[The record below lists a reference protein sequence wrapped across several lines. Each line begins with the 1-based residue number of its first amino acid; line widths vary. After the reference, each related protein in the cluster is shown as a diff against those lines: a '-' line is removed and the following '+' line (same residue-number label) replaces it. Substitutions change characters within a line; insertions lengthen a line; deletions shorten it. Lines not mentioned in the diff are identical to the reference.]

1 MLNTVSNSIFSNI
14 TEYGIAIDIGTTTI
28 AMQLIELGTMKVM
41 DSYTALNSQRLY
53 GADVIRRINAAN
65 HGKGEQLQK
74 MVCNDLQ
81 QGIHTLLEK
90 NHILEEQLQKLV
102 IAGNTTMIHLLRQLS
117 CETLGVYPF
126 TPVTLERF
134 KYQMKQSESKSGQ
147 IEITSEQGQK
157 ELGASEPND
166 TGFNVEGTILPGIST
181 YIGGD
186 IVAGLMACGFDQ
198 TEEIALFVDLG
209 TNGEMAIGNQ
219 NRILCTSTAAGPAF
233 EGGNISCGTGGIT
246 GAICGVKIRDGI
258 CELQTINAQAPVGIC
273 GSGLTDAVSE
283 LLNAGI
289 IDDTGLFEDCYFEKG
304 YLLGETA
311 SGKALYLTQKD
322 VREFQM
328 AKAAIRAGIE
338 ILMNRYGVAC
348 DEIKHVYLAG
358 GLGQHINIE
367 SAVCVGLFPEELR
380 DKITAVGNTSLQG
393 ATIELTEADAAARE
407 ERITTAA
414 EDFPLSMEDDFNELY
429 INYM

>member
-14 TEYGIAIDIGTTTI
+14 AEYGIAIDIGTTTI
-28 AMQLIELGTMKVM
+28 AMQLIELGTMRM
-41 DSYTALNSQRLY
+41 IDSYTALNSQRLY

-90 NHILEEQLQKLV
+90 NHILMEQLRKIV

-126 TPVTLERF
+126 MPVTLERF
-134 KYQMKQSESKSGQ
+134 KCQMKISEGKSGQ
-147 IEITSEQGQK
+147 IEVTTELGQK
-157 ELGASEPND
+157 ELGISEPYD
-166 TGFNVEGTILPGIST
+166 TELNVEATILPGIST

-233 EGGNISCGTGGIT
+233 EGGNISCGTGGIA
-246 GAICGVKIRDGI
+246 GAVCGVTIHDGI
-258 CELQTINAQAPVGIC
+258 CEIQTINNQEPVGIC

-283 LLNAGI
+283 LLNAGV
-289 IDDTGLFEDCYFEKG
+289 IDDT
-304 YLLGETA
+304 
-311 SGKALYLTQKD
+311 
-322 VREFQM
+322 
-328 AKAAIRAGIE
+328 
-338 ILMNRYGVAC
+338 
-348 DEIKHVYLAG
+348 
-358 GLGQHINIE
+358 
-367 SAVCVGLFPEELR
+367 
-380 DKITAVGNTSLQG
+380 
-393 ATIELTEADAAARE
+393 
-407 ERITTAA
+407 
-414 EDFPLSMEDDFNELY
+414 
-429 INYM
+429 